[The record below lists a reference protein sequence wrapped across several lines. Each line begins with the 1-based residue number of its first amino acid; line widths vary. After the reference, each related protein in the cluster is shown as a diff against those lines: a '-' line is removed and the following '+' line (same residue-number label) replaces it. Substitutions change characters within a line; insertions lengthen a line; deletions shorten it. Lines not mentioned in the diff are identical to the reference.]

1 MDQEEDPD
9 DPCYLCRQCGYD
21 ITDIDQLVSKD
32 IVMEAGIFK
41 DDDYKDDGG
50 DPAYNRMEGTNEVY
64 DVICTECDS
73 LLGWRFIKVS
83 EETDVLK
90 TGRVQA
96 HLNKLLM
103 WDGSEMLYPD
113 TLMVTFNQTT
123 AAHFFLCRQC
133 STPLVLVSDLM
144 HLIPDIMI
152 NAGIFRDV
160 VNVDVAG
167 EAHYRAEDANV
178 VTDVNCKG
186 CRKLLGW
193 KFVFVPVQTKEVQ
206 TGRFLLHLEKL
217 LRWDINDEPVENA

>member
-1 MDQEEDPD
+1 
-9 DPCYLCRQCGYD
+9 
-21 ITDIDQLVSKD
+21 
-32 IVMEAGIFK
+32 
-41 DDDYKDDGG
+41 
-50 DPAYNRMEGTNEVY
+50 
-64 DVICTECDS
+64 
-73 LLGWRFIKVS
+73 
-83 EETDVLK
+83 
-90 TGRVQA
+90 
-96 HLNKLLM
+96 M
-103 WDGSEMLYPD
+103 WDGREMLYPD

-123 AAHFFLCRQC
+123 AAHFFLCCQC
-133 STPLVLVSDLM
+133 STLLVLVKDLM

-152 NAGIFRDV
+152 NAGIFQNV

-206 TGRFLLHLEKL
+206 TGRFLLHLKKL